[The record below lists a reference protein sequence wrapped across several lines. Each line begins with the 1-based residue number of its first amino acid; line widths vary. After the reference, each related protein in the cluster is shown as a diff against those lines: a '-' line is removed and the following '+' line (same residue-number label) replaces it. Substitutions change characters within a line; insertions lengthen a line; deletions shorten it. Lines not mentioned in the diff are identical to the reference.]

1 MMPNALTLLRV
12 STDHQDVKRQQADAV
27 KNWAR
32 HKLHNVG
39 TVTIEGVSG
48 TETLT
53 NTQVLGVLARLTE
66 TGVDGV
72 AMSAI
77 DRLFR
82 PAKEF
87 GHMAIL
93 DKFVKAGKVLWTNRE
108 GYVDPASPEGK
119 AVCFNAAAQASA
131 EWHELRR
138 RSMGGSEQLLL
149 EGLPDCGMVP
159 YGYRYIPK
167 FAEQNARQIIIDDSP
182 STLKGTSK
190 ADVVRMVFQW
200 RREGLSRYTIALRLN
215 EMGIR
220 SVKAQ
225 WSRITV
231 KQMLQ
236 NRTYIGEFHR
246 RGHVFKVPA
255 IIDPA
260 LFEAV
265 QKMKDELAGRWSGRP
280 SSRYL
285 LRGFIWCGRCGKR
298 YFGSAQKNW
307 HGYRCSNFSKH
318 PPAKY
323 YCSPGAVEYSLVDSK
338 AFAAIW
344 SMLKHPKAMYA
355 AAQATVAK
363 RAAATSNKPAAK
375 RMEALRTR
383 IANTVE
389 LRQSNLITMAKA
401 REDISA
407 AQTELDKLERET
419 NAAGTVLTLP
429 PVKQVEAFLREITDA
444 PTPTEFKD
452 QRPILEKILDL
463 RFVYDAGNLNI
474 TGSIPIPAAEQKGN
488 RCPGA
493 YYTSGLHV
501 PFTLTVEVKAA

>member
-1 MMPNALTLLRV
+1 
-12 STDHQDVKRQQADAV
+12 
-27 KNWAR
+27 
-32 HKLHNVG
+32 
-39 TVTIEGVSG
+39 
-48 TETLT
+48 
-53 NTQVLGVLARLTE
+53 
-66 TGVDGV
+66 
-72 AMSAI
+72 
-77 DRLFR
+77 
-82 PAKEF
+82 
-87 GHMAIL
+87 
-93 DKFVKAGKVLWTNRE
+93 
-108 GYVDPASPEGK
+108 
-119 AVCFNAAAQASA
+119 
-131 EWHELRR
+131 
-138 RSMGGSEQLLL
+138 MGGSEQLLL

-167 FAEQNARQIIIDDSP
+167 FAEQNARQIVIDDSP

-215 EMGIR
+215 DMGIR

-225 WSRITV
+225 WSRITI

-236 NRTYIGEFHR
+236 NRTYIGEYHR
-246 RGHVFKVPA
+246 RGHLFKVPA

-323 YCSPGAVEYSLVDSK
+323 YCSPGAVEYSLIDSK
-338 AFAAIW
+338 AFTAIW

-355 AAQATVAK
+355 SALVAAEK
-363 RAAATSNKPAAK
+363 RAAASGKKQVLN
-375 RMEALRTR
+375 RMATLQTRT
-383 IANTVE
+383 AN
-389 LRQSNLITMAKA
+389 A
-401 REDISA
+401 RHMGLDGSMPLQDVRRVVQEC
-407 AQTELDKLERET
+407 QTELTKLGHE
-419 NAAGTVLTLP
+419 ASQAGILTLP
-429 PVKQVEAFLREITDA
+429 PVKQVEAFLREITDDPM
-444 PTPTEFKD
+444 PTGFEDRRLIF
-452 QRPILEKILDL
+452 EKILDL
-463 RFVYDAGNLNI
+463 RMIYDAGKLSI
-474 TGSIPIPAAEQKGN
+474 AGSIPIRAAAEQKSN
-488 RCPGA
+488 RHSGA
-493 YYTSGLHV
+493 YYTSGLHI